1 MALYTKAVI
10 NTTTVT
16 TTIIINTKRTESK
29 IIPNILS
36 FQRSIPFQSQLK
48 VYIYILYEYTVY
60 PLIGLEFLSEG
71 KRKRRGPSFSQ
82 NFKNCSC

>member
-1 MALYTKAVI
+1 MALYTKAII

-29 IIPNILS
+29 NIPNILS

-48 VYIYILYEYTVY
+48 VHIYIYHMNILYI
-60 PLIGLEFLSEG
+60 L
-71 KRKRRGPSFSQ
+71 
-82 NFKNCSC
+82 